1 MEQQNRVRQSGR
13 MAELRGTERE
23 TDSIL
28 KDYLT
33 EVEDMTGYRSDG
45 QDEDESK
52 GGELEEDLIKAGI
65 RETGLDSGSDD
76 SNLGQDSDSQ

>member
-1 MEQQNRVRQSGR
+1 
-13 MAELRGTERE
+13 
-23 TDSIL
+23 
-28 KDYLT
+28 
-33 EVEDMTGYRSDG
+33 MTGYGSDG

-76 SNLGQDSDSQ
+76 SNLERDSDSQ